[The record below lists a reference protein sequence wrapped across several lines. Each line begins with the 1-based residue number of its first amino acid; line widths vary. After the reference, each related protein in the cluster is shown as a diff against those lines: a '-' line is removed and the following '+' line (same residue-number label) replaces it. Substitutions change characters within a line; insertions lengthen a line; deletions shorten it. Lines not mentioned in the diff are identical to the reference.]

1 MTDRVEGDRS
11 SAFGQSSALSP
22 IDKLGVWLSVRRVD
36 RETGG
41 FRGLRVGD
49 IGCGFNASLAR
60 NLLQTAESVTLV
72 DVSLSDD
79 LKSHPKVEYIEG
91 VLPYALDGIADNSL
105 DVVLCLSVLEHLWN
119 PGDALEAFV
128 RILRPGGT
136 CLINVPSW
144 RGKWFLE
151 FSAFRLGLSPAEEMD
166 DHKYY
171 FDPSDLWPLLVRAGF
186 LPHNIRCFR
195 HKFGLNTF
203 ASCELE
209 AANP

>member
-1 MTDRVEGDRS
+1 VTDRTEKVRS
-11 SAFGQSSALSP
+11 AAFGQNSALSP
-22 IDKLGVWLSVRRVD
+22 IDKLGVWMSGRRVR

-41 FRGLRVGD
+41 VKGLRVGD
-49 IGCGFNASLAR
+49 IGCGFNAVFARSL
-60 NLLQTAESVTLV
+60 LETAESVTLV
-72 DVSLSDD
+72 DVSLSDE
-79 LKSHPKVEYIEG
+79 LKSHPKVECIEG
-91 VLPYALDGIADNSL
+91 VLPDALDRIADESL

-119 PGDALEAFV
+119 PDDALEAFV
-128 RILRPGGT
+128 RILRPGGS

-144 RGKWFLE
+144 RGKRFLE

-166 DHKYY
+166 DHKRY

-203 ASCELE
+203 ASCGLE
-209 AANP
+209 AKRP

>member
-1 MTDRVEGDRS
+1 VTDHSERIRS
-11 SAFGQSSALSP
+11 AAFGQSSALSP
-22 IDKLGVWLSVRRVD
+22 IDKLGVWMSGRRVR
-36 RETGG
+36 RETGDLQ
-41 FRGLRVGD
+41 GLRVGD
-49 IGCGFNASLAR
+49 IGCGFNASFAR
-60 NLLQTAESVTLV
+60 SLLKTVESVTLV

-79 LKSHPKVEYIEG
+79 LKAHAKVECIEG
-91 VLPYALDGIADNSL
+91 VLPEALDGIGDSSL

-119 PGDALEAFV
+119 PDDALDAFV

-144 RGKWFLE
+144 RGKRFLE

-166 DHKYY
+166 DHKRY

-203 ASCELE
+203 ASCGVE
-209 AANP
+209 AEQP